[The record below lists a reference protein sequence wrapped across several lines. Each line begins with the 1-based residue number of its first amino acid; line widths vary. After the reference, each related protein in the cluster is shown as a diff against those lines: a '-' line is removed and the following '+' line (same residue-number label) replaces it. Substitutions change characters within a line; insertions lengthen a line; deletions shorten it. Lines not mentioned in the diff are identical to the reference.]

1 MLIDNAGIARGDSLR
16 AQLDR
21 MTAEFLS
28 QGGQIQQCGAQ
39 TNDSAIPFR
48 LHPAT
53 EPQARRQ
60 PRQPKKYSGQEDL
73 ARFARKMLEA
83 GI

>member
-28 QGGQIQQCGAQ
+28 QGGQIQECGARGR
-39 TNDSAIPFR
+39 DAAIPFR
-48 LHPAT
+48 LDQAA
-53 EPQARRQ
+53 EPPARRQ

-73 ARFARKMLEA
+73 ARFARRMLEA